1 MGLST
6 GPDRELPKRFHGSV
20 VLDPQRVGR
29 DAGEIA
35 SEVLSHLVALP
46 DSELTVTLEIQAR
59 FPKGAS
65 DKTVQTVTENT
76 RTLKFRES
84 GFEKE

>member
-1 MGLST
+1 MPWG
-6 GPDRELPKRFHGSV
+6 
-20 VLDPQRVGR
+20 QVGR

-59 FPKGAS
+59 FQKGAP
-65 DKTVQTVTENT
+65 DKTVRTVTENA

-84 GFEKE
+84 SFERE